1 MTAMTGLPTVQA
13 RTALSPEWDRGSDA
27 DFADLICSDDEW
39 VRAEFD
45 ALVRASWRPPVP
57 PAPPAPPATGPSEPD
72 PPAAGPAGRRCH
84 ESDDIG
90 PAQAQPP

>member
-1 MTAMTGLPTVQA
+1 MTGLTTVQA

-45 ALVRASWRPPVP
+45 ALVRASWGPPVP
-57 PAPPAPPATGPSEPD
+57 PAPPAPPATGPYAD
-72 PPAAGPAGRRCH
+72 PPGAGPAGRRCRAP
-84 ESDDIG
+84 DDIG
-90 PAQAQPP
+90 PENAQPP